1 MTSRPGKS
9 KDTHTPD
16 ACQAALNETARLLK
30 KNHEMLVELNEKMDR
45 LMKHLGVPYEKPP
58 TGFLKD

>member
-1 MTSRPGKS
+1 MTSTHGKS
-9 KDTHTPD
+9 RDGHAKDSY
-16 ACQAALNETARLLK
+16 QAALNETARLLK